1 MRTDKRI
8 LVPFLLITLTIFA
21 GAEPIKISGVQVEHH
36 KTYDRFMIGTSGE
49 IMPKAKMFEERL
61 VLDFK
66 GAAIEKSEKIAVNKS
81 DRVRSVRLGQFS
93 NEPMTARVV
102 FDLKRDI
109 NYDVASILGKNEV
122 VVEISN
128 NESGKIYALS
138 KPDKTIE
145 SVKTEKK
152 VIAVNVKEPKFKK
165 VAASPEVVEVK
176 KETIKEKTEIKAKD
190 KVKEKVKVAKK
201 YPLRGKI
208 IVVDPGHG
216 GDDPGAMGPGGVW
229 EKEINLK
236 TAKYLAGY
244 LRSYGATVYMTRK
257 TDVRHKLSWIVDF
270 AKSVKADAYLAV
282 HFNSMDN
289 PRISGTETHYY
300 TPQSYRLAEAVHKK
314 LLSGIRREDRGIM
327 KTMLYTIHHSQM
339 PAILIEPV
347 YMTHFQDGLLIK
359 SKSFQK
365 EVARDIALG
374 VVDFYNGR

>member
-1 MRTDKRI
+1 MKADQRI
-8 LVPFLLITLTIFA
+8 FVFFLLSTLALFA

-36 KTYDRFMIGTSGE
+36 KNYDRFMIGTSGE
-49 IMPKAKMFEERL
+49 IAAKAKIFDQRL

-66 GAAIEKSEKIAVNKS
+66 GAAVEKPEKIAVNKS
-81 DRVRSVRLGQFS
+81 ARVQSVRMGQFS
-93 NEPMTARVV
+93 NDPLIARVV

-128 NESGKIYALS
+128 NDTGKVYVES

-145 SVKTEKK
+145 PVKTEKK
-152 VIAVNVKEPKFKK
+152 DIEVIVKEPKFKHK
-165 VAASPEVVEVK
+165 AASPEVVEVK
-176 KETIKEKTEIKAKD
+176 KEKTEVKAKAKD
-190 KVKEKVKVAKK
+190 KEKVKLTKK

-216 GDDPGAMGPGGVW
+216 GNDPGAMGPGGVW

-236 TAKYLAGY
+236 TARYLASY
-244 LRSYGATVYMTRK
+244 LRSYGAKVYMTRT
-257 TDVRHKLSWIVDF
+257 TDVRHKLKEIVDF
-270 AKSVKADAYLAV
+270 ANSVNGDIYLGV

-289 PRISGTETHYY
+289 PKISGTETHYY
-300 TPQSYRLAEAVHKK
+300 TPQSYRLAEDVHKK

-327 KTMLYTIHHSQM
+327 RTMLYTVHHSTM
-339 PAILIEPV
+339 PAILVEPV

-374 VVDFYNGR
+374 VVDYFNGR